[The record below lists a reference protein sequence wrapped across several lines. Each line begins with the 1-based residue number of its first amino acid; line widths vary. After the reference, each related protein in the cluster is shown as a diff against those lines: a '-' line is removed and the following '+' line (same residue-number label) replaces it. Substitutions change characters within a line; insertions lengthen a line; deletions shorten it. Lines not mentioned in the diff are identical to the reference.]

1 MSASRGSLSSQ
12 HNLLLLLPSSL
23 SHTTPP
29 PPPMASS
36 TTTTLSDLPDVIL
49 STIISLVTDSRSRN
63 SLSLVSHKFLALE
76 RSTRSHLT
84 LRGNARDLSVVPRC
98 FRSISHLDLSFLSP
112 WGHSLLATLPPDHQ
126 NLLALSLKLCF
137 PSIESLT
144 VYSRTPITLD
154 LLLPQ
159 WLQIRHIKLVRWH
172 QRESQISLGGDFKPI
187 FEYCGGFLESL
198 DLSEFYHW
206 TEDLPPVLL
215 RYADVAARLNRLD
228 LLTESFTEGY
238 KSSEIVDIT
247 KSCPNL
253 KDFRVACTFDP
264 RYFEFVGDETLSSVA
279 MNCPKLT
286 ILYMVDT
293 ASLANPRAVS
303 GNDSGDSAV
312 TTGTLIEVF
321 SGLGNLEELVLDVGK
336 NVKDSG
342 VALEALDRKCKKL
355 RVLKVGQFQGVCSAS
370 DWRRFDGVALCG
382 GLKELLIK
390 NSGDL
395 TDMGLIAI
403 GRGCCKLSKFE
414 IQGCEN
420 VTVMGLRTMVTLLR
434 KSLIDVRISCCKNLD
449 ASGSVKAVEPICDRI
464 KKLHIDCVWSSSGE
478 EEEDRVE
485 TSETNYEDYGEERSQ
500 KRCKYTLE
508 EEELHCSSFPSSHG
522 NGFCSEDRVWEKL
535 EYLSL
540 WISVGE
546 FLTPLPMTGLDDCPN
561 LEEIR
566 IKIEGDCRGKR
577 RPSEPELG
585 LSCLALYPKL
595 SKMQLDC
602 GDTIGFAL
610 TAPPMQMD
618 LSLWERFFLTGIGNL
633 SLSELDYW
641 PPQDRDVNQRS
652 LSLPSAGLLQECLT
666 LRKLFIHGTAHEHFM
681 NFLLR
686 IPNLR
691 DVQLREDYYPAP
703 ENDMSTEMRVGS
715 CSRFEDQLNSRNIID

>member
-1 MSASRGSLSSQ
+1 
-12 HNLLLLLPSSL
+12 
-23 SHTTPP
+23 
-29 PPPMASS
+29 MASS
-36 TTTTLSDLPDVIL
+36 TTTLSDLPDVIL
-49 STIISLVTDSRSRN
+49 STIFSLVSDSRARN

-84 LRGNARDLSVVPRC
+84 LRGNARDLSLVPGC

-112 WGHSLLATLPPDHQ
+112 WGHTLLASLPIDHQ
-126 NLLALSLKLCF
+126 NLLALRLKICF
-137 PSIESLT
+137 PSVVSLN
-144 VYSRTPITLD
+144 VYSRSPSSLE

-159 WLQIRHIKLVRWH
+159 WPRIRHIKLLRWH
-172 QRESQISLGGDFKPI
+172 QRASQIPIGGDFVPI
-187 FEYCGGFLESL
+187 FEHCGGFLESL
-198 DLSEFYHW
+198 DLSAFYHW

-215 RYADVAARLNRLD
+215 RYADVAARLTRLD
-228 LLTESFTEGY
+228 LLTASFTEGY
-238 KSSEIVDIT
+238 KSSEIVSIT

-264 RYFEFVGDETLSSVA
+264 RYFEFVGDETLSAVA
-279 MNCPKLT
+279 TNCPKLT
-286 ILYMVDT
+286 LLHMVDT
-293 ASLANPRAVS
+293 ASLANPRAIP
-303 GNDSGDSAV
+303 GTEAGDSAV
-312 TTGTLIEVF
+312 TAGTLIEVF
-321 SGLGNLEELVLDVGK
+321 SGLPNLEELVLDVGK
-336 NVKDSG
+336 DVKHSG
-342 VALEALDRKCKKL
+342 VALEALNSKCKKL
-355 RVLKVGQFQGVCSAS
+355 RALKLGQFQGVCSATE
-370 DWRRFDGVALCG
+370 WRRFDGVALCG
-382 GLKELLIK
+382 GLQSLSIK

-395 TDMGLIAI
+395 TDMGLVAI
-403 GRGCCKLSKFE
+403 GRGCCRLTKFE

-420 VTVMGLRTMVTLLR
+420 VTVDGLRTMVSLRRKTLT
-434 KSLIDVRISCCKNLD
+434 DVRISCCKNLD
-449 ASGSVKAVEPICDRI
+449 ATASLKAVEPICDRI
-464 KKLHIDCVWSSSGE
+464 KKLHIDCVWSGSE
-478 EEEDRVE
+478 EEVEERVE
-485 TSETNYEDYGEERSQ
+485 TSEANHEDDDDDYERSQ
-500 KRCKYTLE
+500 KRCKYSLE
-508 EEELHCSSFPSSHG
+508 EEHCSTSDG

-577 RPSEPELG
+577 RPAEPEFG

-618 LSLWERFFLTGIGNL
+618 LSLWERFFLTGIGSL

-652 LSLPSAGLLQECLT
+652 LSLPGAGLLQECLT

-691 DVQLREDYYPAP
+691 DVQLRADYYPAP

>member
-1 MSASRGSLSSQ
+1 
-12 HNLLLLLPSSL
+12 
-23 SHTTPP
+23 
-29 PPPMASS
+29 MASS
-36 TTTTLSDLPDVIL
+36 ITTTLSDLPDVIL
-49 STIISLVTDSRSRN
+49 SNICALVTDTRARN
-63 SLSLVSHKFLALE
+63 SLSLVSRKFLAFE

-84 LRGNARDLSVVPRC
+84 LRGNARDLHLLPGC

-112 WGHSLLATLPPDHQ
+112 WGHSLLSSLPIDHQ
-126 NLLALSLKLCF
+126 NLLALRLRLCF
-137 PSIESLT
+137 PSVDSLA
-144 VYSRTPITLD
+144 VYSRSPTSLE

-159 WLQIRHIKLVRWH
+159 WPRIRHVKLVRWH
-172 QRESQISLGGDFKPI
+172 QRASQIPLGGDFVSI
-187 FEYCGGFLESL
+187 FEHCGGFLESL
-198 DLSEFYHW
+198 DLSAFYHW

-215 RYADVAARLNRLD
+215 RYADVAAKLTRLN
-228 LLTESFTEGY
+228 LLTASFNEGY

-247 KSCPNL
+247 KACPNL
-253 KDFRVACTFDP
+253 RDFRVACTFDP
-264 RYFEFVGDETLSSVA
+264 RYLEFVGDETLSAVST
-279 MNCPKLT
+279 NCPKLT
-286 ILYMVDT
+286 LLHMVDT
-293 ASLANPRAVS
+293 ASLTSPRAVP
-303 GNDSGDSAV
+303 GNDGGDSAV
-312 TTGTLIEVF
+312 TVGTLVEVF
-321 SGLGNLEELVLDVGK
+321 SALPSLEELVLDVGK
-336 NVKDSG
+336 NVKQSG
-342 VALEALDRKCKKL
+342 VALEALNSKCKKL
-355 RVLKVGQFQGVCSAS
+355 RALKLGQFHSVCSATE
-370 DWRRFDGVALCG
+370 WRLEGVALCG
-382 GLKELLIK
+382 GLQSLSIK
-390 NSGDL
+390 NSSDL
-395 TDMGLIAI
+395 SDMGLVAI

-420 VTVMGLRTMVTLLR
+420 VTVKGVRTMVSLLR
-434 KSLIDVRISCCKNLD
+434 KTLTDVRISCCKNLD
-449 ASGSVKAVEPICDRI
+449 ATASLKAVEPIYDRI
-464 KKLHIDCVWSSSGE
+464 KKLHIDCVWSSLE
-478 EEEDRVE
+478 EGGGVEE
-485 TSETNYEDYGEERSQ
+485 TSETNHDDDYERSQ
-500 KRCKYTLE
+500 KRCKY
-508 EEELHCSSFPSSHG
+508 SSDEAL
-522 NGFCSEDRVWEKL
+522 NGFCSEDRVWKKL

-577 RPSEPELG
+577 KPSEPELG

-602 GDTIGFAL
+602 GDTIGYAL

-618 LSLWERFFLTGIGNL
+618 LSLWERFFLTGI
-633 SLSELDYW
+633 
-641 PPQDRDVNQRS
+641 
-652 LSLPSAGLLQECLT
+652 GLLQECLT

>member
-1 MSASRGSLSSQ
+1 
-12 HNLLLLLPSSL
+12 
-23 SHTTPP
+23 
-29 PPPMASS
+29 MASS
-36 TTTTLSDLPDVIL
+36 SSSTTLSDLPDVIL
-49 STIISLVTDSRSRN
+49 STISSLISDSRARN
-63 SLSLVSHKFLALE
+63 SLSLVSRKSLALE

-84 LRGNARDLSVVPRC
+84 LRGNARDLSLVPDC

-112 WGHSLLATLPPDHQ
+112 WGHFLLASLPVDHQ
-126 NLLALSLKLCF
+126 NLLARRLQICF
-137 PSIESLT
+137 PSVDSLT
-144 VYSRTPITLD
+144 VYSRSPICLE

-159 WLQIRHIKLVRWH
+159 WPRIRRIKLVRWH
-172 QRESQISLGGDFKPI
+172 QRASQIPIGGDFDPI
-187 FEYCGGFLESL
+187 FEHCGFLESL
-198 DLSEFYHW
+198 DLSAFYHW

-215 RYADVAARLNRLD
+215 RYADVAAKLTRLD
-228 LLTESFTEGY
+228 LLTASFTEGY
-238 KSSEIVDIT
+238 KSSEIVSIT

-264 RYFEFVGDETLSSVA
+264 RYFEFVGDETLSAVA
-279 MNCPKLT
+279 NNCPKLT
-286 ILYMVDT
+286 LLHMVDT
-293 ASLANPRAVS
+293 ASLANPRVIP
-303 GNDSGDSAV
+303 DSEGGDSAI
-312 TTGTLIEVF
+312 TAGILIEVF
-321 SGLGNLEELVLDVGK
+321 SALPNLEELVLDVGK
-336 NVKDSG
+336 NVNHSG
-342 VALEALDRKCKKL
+342 VALESLNSKCKMLRTLKL
-355 RVLKVGQFQGVCSAS
+355 GQFQGVCSAT

-382 GLKELLIK
+382 GLMSLSIK
-390 NSGDL
+390 NSADL

-420 VTVMGLRTMVTLLR
+420 VTVKGLRTMVSLLR
-434 KSLIDVRISCCKNLD
+434 KTLTDVRISCCKNLD
-449 ASGSVKAVEPICDRI
+449 ATASLRAVEPICDRI
-464 KKLHIDCVWSSSGE
+464 KKLHIDCVWSGSEVE
-478 EEEDRVE
+478 EEGKVE
-485 TSETNYEDYGEERSQ
+485 TSERSL
-500 KRCKYTLE
+500 KRCKYSSE
-508 EEELHCSSFPSSHG
+508 EEHCSTSDV
-522 NGFCSEDRVWEKL
+522 NGFCSEDRIWEKL

-577 RPSEPELG
+577 RPAEPEFG

-602 GDTIGFAL
+602 GDTIGYAL

-652 LSLPSAGLLQECLT
+652 LSLPGAGLLQECLS

-691 DVQLREDYYPAP
+691 DVQLRADYYPAP

-715 CSRFEDQLNSRNIID
+715 CSRFEDQLNSRNIVD

>member
-1 MSASRGSLSSQ
+1 
-12 HNLLLLLPSSL
+12 
-23 SHTTPP
+23 
-29 PPPMASS
+29 MAS
-36 TTTTLSDLPDVIL
+36 TTTTTLCDLPDVIL
-49 STIISLVTDSRSRN
+49 STICALVTDSRARN

-84 LRGNARDLSVVPRC
+84 LRGNARDLHLLPGC

-112 WGHSLLATLPPDHQ
+112 WGHSLLTSLPVDHQ
-126 NLLALSLKLCF
+126 PLLALRLHLCF
-137 PSIESLT
+137 PSVDALT
-144 VYSRTPITLD
+144 VYSRSPTSLE

-159 WLQIRHIKLVRWH
+159 WPRIRHVKLIRWH
-172 QRESQISLGGDFKPI
+172 QRPSQIPQGDDFVPI
-187 FEYCGGFLESL
+187 FEHCGLLESL
-198 DLSEFYHW
+198 DLSAFYHW
-206 TEDLPPVLL
+206 TEDLPPVLQ
-215 RYADVAARLNRLD
+215 RYADVAARLTRLD
-228 LLTESFTEGY
+228 ILTASFTEGY

-247 KSCPNL
+247 KACPNL
-253 KDFRVACTFDP
+253 RDFRVACTFDP
-264 RYFEFVGDETLSSVA
+264 RYFEFVGDETLSAVSA
-279 MNCPKLT
+279 NCPKLT
-286 ILYMVDT
+286 LLHMVDT
-293 ASLANPRAVS
+293 ASLASPRAVL
-303 GNDSGDSAV
+303 GNDSGDSAI
-312 TTGTLIEVF
+312 TAATLMEVF
-321 SGLGNLEELVLDVGK
+321 SALPHLEELVLDVGK
-336 NVKDSG
+336 NVKLSG
-342 VALEALDRKCKKL
+342 VALEALNTKCKKL
-355 RVLKVGQFQGVCSAS
+355 RSLKLGLFEGVCSAT
-370 DWRRFDGVALCG
+370 DWGKLDGVALCG
-382 GLKELLIK
+382 GLLSLSLK
-390 NSGDL
+390 NSADL
-395 TDMGLIAI
+395 GDMGLVAI
-403 GRGCCKLSKFE
+403 GKGCCKLSKFE

-420 VTVMGLRTMVTLLR
+420 VTVKGLRTMVTLLR
-434 KSLIDVRISCCKNLD
+434 KTLTDVRISCCKKLD
-449 ASGSVKAVEPICDRI
+449 ATASLKAVEPIFDRI
-464 KKLHIDCVWSSSGE
+464 KKLHIDCVWSGSE
-478 EEEDRVE
+478 EEGGERVE
-485 TSETNYEDYGEERSQ
+485 TSETNDDNDDDGDDYERSQ
-500 KRCKYTLE
+500 KRCKYSTDDV
-508 EEELHCSSFPSSHG
+508 
-522 NGFCSEDRVWEKL
+522 NGFSSEDRVWEKL

-566 IKIEGDCRGKR
+566 IKIEGDCRGRR

-652 LSLPSAGLLQECLT
+652 LSLPGAGLLQECLS

-715 CSRFEDQLNSRNIID
+715 CSRFEDQLNSRIIID

>member
-1 MSASRGSLSSQ
+1 
-12 HNLLLLLPSSL
+12 
-23 SHTTPP
+23 
-29 PPPMASS
+29 MASS
-36 TTTTLSDLPDVIL
+36 SSSSTTLSDLPDVIL
-49 STIISLVTDSRSRN
+49 STISSLVSDSRARN
-63 SLSLVSHKFLALE
+63 SLSLVSRKFLALE
-76 RSTRSHLT
+76 RSTRSLLT
-84 LRGNARDLSVVPRC
+84 LRGNARDLSLVPAC

-112 WGHSLLATLPPDHQ
+112 WGHLLLASLPIDHQ
-126 NLLALSLKLCF
+126 NLLARRLQICF
-137 PSIESLT
+137 PSVESLN
-144 VYSRTPITLD
+144 VYSRSPTCLE

-159 WLQIRHIKLVRWH
+159 WPRIRHIKLVRWH
-172 QRESQISLGGDFKPI
+172 QRASQIPLGGDFVPI
-187 FEYCGGFLESL
+187 FEHCCFLESL
-198 DLSEFYHW
+198 DLSAFYHW

-215 RYADVAARLNRLD
+215 RYADVAAMLIRLD
-228 LLTESFTEGY
+228 LLTASFTEGY
-238 KSSEIVDIT
+238 KSSEIVSIT

-264 RYFEFVGDETLSSVA
+264 RYFEFVGDEALSAVA
-279 MNCPKLT
+279 TNCPKLT
-286 ILYMVDT
+286 LLHMVDT
-293 ASLANPRAVS
+293 ASLANPRAIL
-303 GNDSGDSAV
+303 DTEAGDSPITA
-312 TTGTLIEVF
+312 GTLIEVF
-321 SGLGNLEELVLDVGK
+321 SGLPNLEELVLDVRN
-336 NVKDSG
+336 NVKHTG
-342 VALEALDRKCKKL
+342 VALEALNSTCKKL
-355 RVLKVGQFQGVCSAS
+355 RTLKLGQFQGVCSAT
-370 DWRRFDGVALCG
+370 DWKRFDGVALCG
-382 GLKELLIK
+382 GLMSLSIK

-395 TDMGLIAI
+395 NDMGLVAI

-420 VTVMGLRTMVTLLR
+420 VTVEGLRTMVSLLR
-434 KSLIDVRISCCKNLD
+434 KTLTDVRISCCKNLD
-449 ASGSVKAVEPICDRI
+449 TTASLPAIEPICDRI
-464 KKLHIDCVWSSSGE
+464 KKLHIDCVWSGSEVE
-478 EEEDRVE
+478 EQEKVE
-485 TSETNYEDYGEERSQ
+485 TSKDDDEEERSL
-500 KRCKYTLE
+500 KRCKYSSE
-508 EEELHCSSFPSSHG
+508 EEHCSTSAGH
-522 NGFCSEDRVWEKL
+522 GFCAEDRVREKL

-540 WISVGE
+540 WISDGE

-577 RPSEPELG
+577 RPAEPEFG

-602 GDTIGFAL
+602 GDTIGYAL

-652 LSLPSAGLLQECLT
+652 LSLPGAGLLQECLT

-691 DVQLREDYYPAP
+691 DVQLRADYYPAP

>member
-1 MSASRGSLSSQ
+1 
-12 HNLLLLLPSSL
+12 
-23 SHTTPP
+23 
-29 PPPMASS
+29 MASS

-49 STIISLVTDSRSRN
+49 SNIFALVSDSRARN

-76 RSTRSHLT
+76 RSTRSLLT
-84 LRGNARDLSVVPRC
+84 LRGNARDLHAVPRC

-112 WGHSLLATLPPDHQ
+112 WGHSLLATLPIDHQ
-126 NLLALSLKLCF
+126 SLLARRLQLCF
-137 PSIESLT
+137 PSVESLT
-144 VYSRTPITLD
+144 VYSRSPTSLD

-159 WLQIRHIKLVRWH
+159 WPRIRHIKLVRWH
-172 QRESQISLGGDFKPI
+172 QRESQISLGGDFVPI
-187 FEYCGGFLESL
+187 FEHCGYMESL
-198 DLSEFYHW
+198 DLSAFYHW

-228 LLTESFTEGY
+228 LLTASFTEGY

-247 KSCPNL
+247 KLCPNL

-264 RYFEFVGDETLSSVA
+264 RYFEFVGDETLSAVA
-279 MNCPKLT
+279 TNCPKLT
-286 ILYMVDT
+286 VLQMVDT
-293 ASLANPRAVS
+293 ASLANPRAIS
-303 GNDSGDSAV
+303 GIDSGDSAV

-321 SGLGNLEELVLDVGK
+321 SGLPHLEELVLDVGK
-336 NVKDSG
+336 NVKHSG
-342 VALEALDRKCKKL
+342 VPLEALNKKCKKI
-355 RVLKVGQFQGVCSAS
+355 RALKLGQFQGVCSAT
-370 DWRRFDGVALCG
+370 DWRLDGVALCG
-382 GLKELLIK
+382 GLQSLSIK

-395 TDMGLIAI
+395 TDMGLVAI

-420 VTVMGLRTMVTLLR
+420 VTVKGLRTMVTLL
-434 KSLIDVRISCCKNLD
+434 KKTLIDVSISCCKNLD
-449 ASGSVKAVEPICDRI
+449 ASASIKAIEPICDRI

-478 EEEDRVE
+478 EEERVE
-485 TSETNYEDYGEERSQ
+485 TSETNYEDDGEERSH
-500 KRCKYTLE
+500 KRCKYSSE
-508 EEELHCSSFPSSHG
+508 EEELHCSSFPSSDV
-522 NGFCSEDRVWEKL
+522 NGFCSEDRLWEKL

-577 RPSEPELG
+577 RPDEPELG

-652 LSLPSAGLLQECLT
+652 LSLPGAGLLQECLT

>member
-1 MSASRGSLSSQ
+1 
-12 HNLLLLLPSSL
+12 
-23 SHTTPP
+23 
-29 PPPMASS
+29 MASTTS
-36 TTTTLSDLPDVIL
+36 TTLCDLPDVIL
-49 STIISLVTDSRSRN
+49 STICALVTDSRARN

-84 LRGNARDLSVVPRC
+84 LRGNARDLHLLPGC
-98 FRSISHLDLSFLSP
+98 FRSVSHLDLSFLSP
-112 WGHSLLATLPPDHQ
+112 WGHSLLTSLPADHHH
-126 NLLALSLKLCF
+126 LLALRLHICF
-137 PSIESLT
+137 PSVTTLA
-144 VYSRTPITLD
+144 VYSRSPTSLE

-159 WLQIRHIKLVRWH
+159 WPRIRHVKLIRWH
-172 QRESQISLGGDFKPI
+172 QRPSQIPPGGDFVPV
-187 FEYCGGFLESL
+187 FEHCGLLESL
-198 DLSEFYHW
+198 DLSAFYHW
-206 TEDLPPVLL
+206 TEDLPPVLQ
-215 RYADVAARLNRLD
+215 RYADVAARLTRLD
-228 LLTESFTEGY
+228 ILTASFTEGY
-238 KSSEIVDIT
+238 KSSEIVEIT
-247 KSCPNL
+247 KACPNL
-253 KDFRVACTFDP
+253 RDFRVACTFDP
-264 RYFEFVGDETLSSVA
+264 RYFEFVGDETLSAVST
-279 MNCPKLT
+279 NCPKLT
-286 ILYMVDT
+286 LLHMVDT
-293 ASLANPRAVS
+293 ASLASPRTVP
-303 GNDSGDSAV
+303 GTESGDSAI
-312 TTGTLIEVF
+312 TAATLMEVF
-321 SGLGNLEELVLDVGK
+321 TALPHLEELVLDVGK
-336 NVKDSG
+336 NVKLSG
-342 VALEALDRKCKKL
+342 VALEALNTKCKKL
-355 RVLKVGQFQGVCSAS
+355 RALKLGQFQGVCSAA
-370 DWRRFDGVALCG
+370 DWRLDGVALCG
-382 GLKELLIK
+382 GLSSLSVK

-395 TDMGLIAI
+395 SDMGLVAI

-420 VTVMGLRTMVTLLR
+420 VTVKGLRTMVTLLR
-434 KSLIDVRISCCKNLD
+434 KTLTDVRISCCKNLD
-449 ASGSVKAVEPICDRI
+449 ATASLKAVEPISDRI
-464 KKLHIDCVWSSSGE
+464 KKLHIDCVWSGSE
-478 EEEDRVE
+478 EEGGERVE
-485 TSETNYEDYGEERSQ
+485 TSETNDDNDDDGDYERRQ
-500 KRCKYTLE
+500 KRCKY
-508 EEELHCSSFPSSHG
+508 SSEDV

-566 IKIEGDCRGKR
+566 IKIEGDCRGRR

-633 SLSELDYW
+633 NLSELDYW

-652 LSLPSAGLLQECLT
+652 LSLPGAGLLQECLT

>member
-1 MSASRGSLSSQ
+1 MSSS
-12 HNLLLLLPSSL
+12 
-23 SHTTPP
+23 T
-29 PPPMASS
+29 

-49 STIISLVTDSRSRN
+49 SNITALVTDTRARN
-63 SLSLVSHKFLALE
+63 SLSLVSRKFLALE

-84 LRGNARDLSVVPRC
+84 LRGNARDLHLLPGC

-112 WGHSLLATLPPDHQ
+112 WGHSLLSSLPIDHQ
-126 NLLALSLKLCF
+126 NLLALRLRLCF
-137 PSIESLT
+137 PSVSSLS
-144 VYSRTPITLD
+144 VYARSPSSLE

-159 WLQIRHIKLVRWH
+159 WPRIRHVKLVRWH
-172 QRESQISLGGDFKPI
+172 QRASEIPLGGDFVSI
-187 FEYCGGFLESL
+187 FEHCGGFLESL
-198 DLSEFYHW
+198 DLSAFYHW

-215 RYADVAARLNRLD
+215 RYADVAGKLTRLN
-228 LLTESFTEGY
+228 LLTASFNEGY

-247 KSCPNL
+247 KACPNL
-253 KDFRVACTFDP
+253 RDFRVACTFDS
-264 RYFEFVGDETLSSVA
+264 RYFEFVGDETLSAVST
-279 MNCPKLT
+279 NCPKLKV
-286 ILYMVDT
+286 LHMVDT
-293 ASLANPRAVS
+293 VAALTSPRAVP
-303 GNDSGDSAV
+303 GNDGGDSAV
-312 TTGTLIEVF
+312 TVGTLVEVF
-321 SGLGNLEELVLDVGK
+321 SALPCLEELVLDVGK
-336 NVKDSG
+336 NVKQSG
-342 VALEALDRKCKKL
+342 VALEALNSKCKKL
-355 RVLKVGQFQGVCSAS
+355 RALKLGQFQSVCSATE
-370 DWRRFDGVALCG
+370 WRLDGVALCG
-382 GLKELLIK
+382 GLQCLSIK
-390 NSGDL
+390 NSSDL
-395 TDMGLIAI
+395 SDMGLVAI

-420 VTVMGLRTMVTLLR
+420 VTVKGVRSMVTLLR
-434 KSLIDVRISCCKNLD
+434 KTLTDVRISCCKNLD
-449 ASGSVKAVEPICDRI
+449 ATASLKAVEPIYDRI
-464 KKLHIDCVWSSSGE
+464 KKLHVDCVWSSLE
-478 EEEDRVE
+478 EEGGVE
-485 TSETNYEDYGEERSQ
+485 ETNHDDDDGDYERSQ
-500 KRCKYTLE
+500 KRCKYSSE
-508 EEELHCSSFPSSHG
+508 EEV
-522 NGFCSEDRVWEKL
+522 NGFYSEERVWEKL

-540 WISVGE
+540 WINVGE
-546 FLTPLPMTGLDDCPN
+546 FLTPLPMTGLEDCPN

-577 RPSEPELG
+577 KPAEPELG

-595 SKMQLDC
+595 CKMQLDC
-602 GDTIGFAL
+602 GDTIGYAL

-652 LSLPSAGLLQECLT
+652 LSLPGAGLLQECLT